1 MRSWCILIL
10 VDAVLLEY
18 ALGNEE
24 DKGDNIC
31 IVLEIVG
38 YDKISLAFL
47 NNNNGIFIEYNE
59 DDILGLTICYNIG
72 IHSLQQRYRS

>member
-38 YDKISLAFL
+38 YDKISLDFL
-47 NNNNGIFIEYNE
+47 NTNNGIFI
-59 DDILGLTICYNIG
+59 
-72 IHSLQQRYRS
+72 

>member
-10 VDAVLLEY
+10 VDAVILEY

-24 DKGDNIC
+24 DEGDNIS

-38 YDKISLAFL
+38 YDNISLAFL
-47 NNNNGIFIEYNE
+47 NTNNCIFI
-59 DDILGLTICYNIG
+59 
-72 IHSLQQRYRS
+72 